1 MAGKNLAN
9 SNTSDNSSVVG
20 SPTLV
25 ISDGK
30 PVVSSLTIAEHFG
43 KRHDNVLRTIENL
56 EVPQDFTALN
66 FEVSEYVDRT
76 GRKLPAYN
84 ITRDGFT
91 LLVMGFTGK
100 KAMQWKIRYIE
111 AFNAMEQELLRVRN
125 RPLENKTI
133 KAISDC
139 LIRDNSV
146 HAFIEEACE
155 VASWGRVSKTEL
167 YESYQIYCKRTQ
179 CRSVHRA
186 RFFSDLYAMIRS
198 VKETRPRVNG
208 ERPRMLLGI
217 APYNPLP
224 AGSEPLELP
233 ASANPDYS
241 LNSPESCIA
250 TAKELLLKNLSS
262 LPRPERQAMLLAYDA
277 LIEAE
282 QGLCGEVR
290 HA

>member
-20 SPTLV
+20 FPTLV
-25 ISDGK
+25 ITNGR
-30 PVVSSLTIAEHFG
+30 PVVSSLTVAEHFG
-43 KRHDNVLRTIENL
+43 KQHKNVLQSIERL
-56 EVPQDFTALN
+56 EVPIHFTELN
-66 FEVSEYVDRT
+66 FQPSEYLDKT

-167 YESYQIYCKRTQ
+167 FESY
-179 CRSVHRA
+179 
-186 RFFSDLYAMIRS
+186 
-198 VKETRPRVNG
+198 
-208 ERPRMLLGI
+208 
-217 APYNPLP
+217 
-224 AGSEPLELP
+224 
-233 ASANPDYS
+233 
-241 LNSPESCIA
+241 
-250 TAKELLLKNLSS
+250 
-262 LPRPERQAMLLAYDA
+262 
-277 LIEAE
+277 
-282 QGLCGEVR
+282 
-290 HA
+290 